1 MNGILKCLAVALLL
15 GMTMRGVAQ
24 EPKEENKP
32 VYQFTETVNV
42 PHTAVDNQGSSGTCW
57 CFAGIGFVEAEI
69 MRIYGKEFNLSEMFT
84 VRNA

>member
-42 PHTAVDNQGSSGTCW
+42 P
-57 CFAGIGFVEAEI
+57 
-69 MRIYGKEFNLSEMFT
+69 
-84 VRNA
+84 RNA